1 MDARAG
7 ENDTQTKLNRRKEAI
22 KKTIRNQNHFHP
34 KNRAIISQSNDYSR
48 RTRRKAIRRV
58 EAIWS

>member
-1 MDARAG
+1 MILLILIFKSIIFRLKKMDARAG

-34 KNRAIISQSNDYSR
+34 KKRENKYK
-48 RTRRKAIRRV
+48 TK
-58 EAIWS
+58 